1 LRSSEGTRDAA
12 RTSGA
17 YGRVRV
23 QFKTPIGRFEGVEEA
38 LSRIGGNT
46 YMMNAARVMTAGAVD
61 LGEKPSGENA
71 RGFFAEADAHDVRYW
86 PLADIASCT
95 AHVCFRGKADID
107 GECSQRACHV
117 GSRTDCSFGCEKDVA
132 AAFTAVTLLFQG

>member
-1 LRSSEGTRDAA
+1 MFFLLERKPRRPTWLW
-12 RTSGA
+12 
-17 YGRVRV
+17 Y
-23 QFKTPIGRFEGVEEA
+23 
-38 LSRIGGNT
+38 
-46 YMMNAARVMTAGAVD
+46 